1 MDVDFFWITVQ
12 GKARQRFKEG
22 EILPTLTLE
31 QRTPRIWPLPEKVTA
46 GPERVRWKMLG
57 EA

>member
-1 MDVDFFWITVQ
+1 MDVDFFWITVK
-12 GKARQRFKEG
+12 GKTRQRFKEG

-31 QRTPRIWPLPEKVTA
+31 QRTPRLWPLPEKVTE
-46 GPERVRWKMLG
+46 GPERVRWRMLG